1 MKMDKIAKADYNKV
15 LKQQQ
20 EETIDQ
26 YVKQTKLMYLDMET
40 ILKQLNEAESIVRLI
55 ADTYHL
61 PEAEG
66 YFNDT
71 SK

>member
-1 MKMDKIAKADYNKV
+1 MDKITEKDYNKV
-15 LKQQQ
+15 VRQQ
-20 EETIDQ
+20 EELTISK
-26 YVKQTKLMYLDMET
+26 YKKQMKLIYFDLET
-40 ILKQLNEAESIVRLI
+40 IIKQLNQAESIVRLI

>member
-1 MKMDKIAKADYNKV
+1 MDKIAKADYNKV